1 MTVERYAPG
10 TLVRKRPPCHP
21 DSTIGTVIKHEIWE
35 RKRRGKSETHKISYY
50 EILWR
55 GKTRTDWLP
64 QQRIKKVEGV

>member
-21 DSTIGTVIKHEIWE
+21 ESTVGTVIKREIRE
-35 RKRRGKSETHKISYY
+35 IKRKGKLEPQKSSYY

-55 GKTRTDWLP
+55 GKKTTDWLP
-64 QQRIKKVEGV
+64 QHRIKKVEGV